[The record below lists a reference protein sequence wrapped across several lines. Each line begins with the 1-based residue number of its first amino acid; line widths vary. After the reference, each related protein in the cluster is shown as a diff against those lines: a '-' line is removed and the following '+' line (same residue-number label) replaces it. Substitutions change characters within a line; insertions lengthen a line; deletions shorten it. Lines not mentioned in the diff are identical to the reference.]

1 MKRKIK
7 KKLMIYI
14 MVFVTFTTC
23 SVQGAT
29 SKIKDTPEH
38 IVDKYFSSRMSSV
51 VTQKVEDMDIYFSKK
66 YPYSQKHMLFN
77 HCYIL
82 RDYIINFAEGD
93 YIIERVEPML
103 IVLEN
108 EKNKEHCRI
117 RATLI
122 CNLYWNA
129 GNPLGEAVA
138 SQLIEYHQIE
148 LSHEDEGWKIERD
161 IFCTEAGSSI
171 KVEEENIEILKQ
183 KDSEFRVRAANAIE
197 KAKESAPGRIKIIE
211 DKDVDMN
218 NAALTST
225 NTSLQEDKNKIY
237 NRALAYNYAVTY
249 ALIPNRAFR
258 NMEVSFD
265 TGDAT
270 NFVSQCIKA
279 GGALS
284 SYNEVLPWYYE
295 SKNTH
300 NTLDDSWS
308 WNWSTPRGL
317 FYVLDGNYKKN
328 IYGPKAKVSTIK
340 GDASFDKSMTNDI
353 KLGDVIQYAKGENT
367 DSIYHSSIV
376 TGFLYNSGKGWY
388 EPLVSQ
394 HSSNLL
400 NVPWKRGAYKTYF
413 ISLTEIN

>member
-7 KKLMIYI
+7 KTLMIWI

-23 SVQGAT
+23 SVQGVT
-29 SKIKDTPEH
+29 SKGKDTPEQ
-38 IVDKYFSSRMSSV
+38 IVDKYFSSRMRAI
-51 VTQKVEDMDIYFSKK
+51 VTQKVEDMDVFFSKK
-66 YPYSQKHMLFN
+66 YPYSQKNLLFN

-103 IVLEN
+103 IIMEN
-108 EKNKEHCRI
+108 EKNKEHCCI
-117 RATLI
+117 RATLL

-129 GNPLGEAVA
+129 GNPLGESVA
-138 SQLIEYHQIE
+138 SQLLENHQINLTYE
-148 LSHEDEGWKIERD
+148 EDGWKIERD
-161 IFCTEAGSSI
+161 IFCTEAGSSL
-171 KVEEENIEILKQ
+171 KAEEEDLEILIQ
-183 KDSEFRVRAANAIE
+183 KDNEFRVRAATAIE
-197 KAKESAPGRIKIIE
+197 KAKESAPARIKIIE

-225 NTSLQEDKNKIY
+225 NNKTPEDKNKIY
-237 NRALAYNYAVTY
+237 NRALAYNYAITY
-249 ALIPNRAFR
+249 ALVPNRAFR
-258 NMEVSFD
+258 NMEVTFD

-279 GGALS
+279 GGALCA
-284 SYNEVLPWYYE
+284 YNEALPWYYE

-300 NTLDDSWS
+300 STLDDTWS
-308 WNWSTPRGL
+308 WHWSTPRGL
-317 FYVLDGNYKKN
+317 FYILDGNYKKN
-328 IYGPKAKVSTIK
+328 IFGPKAKIKVIK
-340 GDASFDKSMTNDI
+340 GDNSFDKSMTSDI
-353 KLGDVIQYAKGENT
+353 MLGDVIQYAKGENA

-400 NVPWKRGAYKTYF
+400 NVPWKKGAYKTYF